1 MLLMNTKVQQAGETW
16 RFKWANLIPLQNI
29 YNLFIT
35 ITWMLIFR
43 DTFLSQTITKF
54 WNFNKSYDF
63 LMKSGY
69 TLLYF
74 IYIMIY

>member
-1 MLLMNTKVQQAGETW
+1 
-16 RFKWANLIPLQNI
+16 
-29 YNLFIT
+29 
-35 ITWMLIFR
+35 MLIFR